1 MGLIIKT
8 LTEAVLIVCKMAFG
22 SKAGNH
28 EPELLI
34 VIEGKLFTSR
44 EKL

>member
-1 MGLIIKT
+1 MHITVKT
-8 LTEAVLIVCKMAFG
+8 LTEVVLIVCKMAFR

-34 VIEGKLFTSR
+34 VIEGKLFTLR
-44 EKL
+44 EEW